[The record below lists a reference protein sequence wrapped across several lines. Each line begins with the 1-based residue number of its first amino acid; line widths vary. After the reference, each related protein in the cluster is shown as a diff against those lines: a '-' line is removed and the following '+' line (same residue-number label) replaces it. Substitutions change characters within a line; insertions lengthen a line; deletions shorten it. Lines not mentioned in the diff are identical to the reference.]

1 MLVTADGGIKLADF
15 GVAAQLQ
22 SSIAKRST
30 VIGTPHW
37 MAPEMLDQMEQYD
50 NKVDIW
56 GIGITAIEL
65 AQLKPPFFEMETM
78 PAMRRITNGLPAK
91 LEPETA
97 ATLEFHAFLRAVLV
111 KHADARPTAGQ
122 LLEHKWVTSAKGAP
136 LAKLVGEQEK
146 ALKEEALA
154 QAGGGGGGAAMGV
167 EDGGGSDSEG
177 GQTLPLDQG
186 GGGSDSEGGQT
197 LPLD

>member
-78 PAMRRITNGLPAK
+78 PAMRRITMPAPQFHRPRRHRQPHPERSTPARCTRRSARIIR
-91 LEPETA
+91 EPA
-97 ATLEFHAFLRAVLV
+97 
-111 KHADARPTAGQ
+111 PSAG
-122 LLEHKWVTSAKGAP
+122 
-136 LAKLVGEQEK
+136 
-146 ALKEEALA
+146 
-154 QAGGGGGGAAMGV
+154 
-167 EDGGGSDSEG
+167 
-177 GQTLPLDQG
+177 
-186 GGGSDSEGGQT
+186 
-197 LPLD
+197 